1 MQLNDKAIV
10 FNVVLYEKKNINK
23 KTGVYCVVLI
33 VVGIIRQ

>member
-1 MQLNDKAIV
+1 MLS
-10 FNVVLYEKKNINK
+10 YMRKKHINKK